1 MSTLQYDIP
10 ELVFA
15 APGRAPGG
23 GGAPP
28 GNIYGPRG
36 RLTQTPR
43 PAHPAGAAAY
53 QIRTPCGTAAPTARR
68 CRPRHVHCACCGG
81 CSCPQ
86 GSPGGHRTPEPG
98 PQCTLLTRTSTP
110 VARASCPAHG
120 HYGTAPGAAASEQ
133 GWLRAMWGTQ
143 EIPEGPLQASET
155 HPSTP
160 QSHEPANQGEFQ
172 ITAPLAPCI
181 YIYITVYRA
190 YYRRTPVYS
199 RRRVGE

>member
-28 GNIYGPRG
+28 GGHIRTARATNADPPARASRG
-36 RLTQTPR
+36 RRRIPNSCAVRHRGSHGAR
-43 PAHPAGAAAY
+43 P
-53 QIRTPCGTAAPTARR
+53 RR

-143 EIPEGPLQASET
+143 EIPEGPLEASET
-155 HPSTP
+155 HPSTR
-160 QSHEPANQGEFQ
+160 SHTNLQIRAN
-172 ITAPLAPCI
+172 
-181 YIYITVYRA
+181 
-190 YYRRTPVYS
+190 S
-199 RRRVGE
+199 R

>member
-36 RLTQTPR
+36 RPTQTPR

-86 GSPGGHRTPEPG
+86 GSPGGHRTPEPA

-133 GWLRAMWGTQ
+133 GRLRAIWGTQ
-143 EIPEGPLQASET
+143 EIPEGPLEASKT

-172 ITAPLAPCI
+172 KNRPLPQPITESH
-181 YIYITVYRA
+181 TVLRGQNHSVSA
-190 YYRRTPVYS
+190 QPFKC
-199 RRRVGE
+199 

>member
-23 GGAPP
+23 GGGAP
-28 GNIYGPRG
+28 GDICGPRG
-36 RLTQTPR
+36 SPKPPPR
-43 PAHPAGAAAY
+43 PAHPAGTAAY
-53 QIRTPCGTAAPTARR
+53 HIRAPCGTAAATARR
-68 CRPRHVHCACCGG
+68 YRPRHVHCACCGG

-86 GSPGGHRTPEPG
+86 GSPGGHRTPEPP

-110 VARASCPAHG
+110 AARASCPAHG

-133 GWLRAMWGTQ
+133 GRLRAIRGTQ
-143 EIPEGPLQASET
+143 EIPEGPLEASKT

-172 ITAPLAPCI
+172 KNRPLWVRYARPGPCRQNAI
-181 YIYITVYRA
+181 
-190 YYRRTPVYS
+190 
-199 RRRVGE
+199 